1 LPRHI
6 GVSTQCAEKR
16 STSDRSDPAELVAL
30 VAQARRALLL
40 RAHRHR
46 LRHEDLEDC
55 FSQATVELVGQA
67 RAGGEWTSAGHLAG
81 YLERRFLSRIND
93 RLRAI
98 RGRSLGQAV
107 LEGALA
113 MGYANVA
120 HDLADARGGV
130 EELAMLRME
139 LRRLPLLARAL
150 TPDQRLVLVCQV
162 ALQMSCGEFCETYG
176 WSREKYR
183 KVAQRSRARLRRL
196 SEEGAREMEAHL

>member
-1 LPRHI
+1 
-6 GVSTQCAEKR
+6 VSTHCAEKR
-16 STSDRSDPAELVAL
+16 STGDRSDPAELVAL

-55 FSQATVELVGQA
+55 FSQATVELLGRA
-67 RAGGEWTSAGHLAG
+67 RAGDAWASAGQLAVH
-81 YLERRFLSRIND
+81 LERRFLARIYD

-113 MGYANVA
+113 LGCLNVV
-120 HDLADARGGV
+120 HDVPDARCGV
-130 EELAMLRME
+130 EELAMLRLE
-139 LRRLPLLARAL
+139 LRGVPRLAREL

-162 ALQMSCGEFCETYG
+162 ALQMSCGEFCQTYG

-183 KVAQRSRARLRRL
+183 KVAQRARARLRCLRD
-196 SEEGAREMEAHL
+196 EGACEMEAHL